1 MSDEYKLTSEEFL
14 KEYSNIKTEG
24 KIGDSKEA
32 VKWLQKAFTNEK
44 NKYVVALTY
53 SSGNFNQE
61 ISIDELEES
70 ELEMI
75 LDDFDYVSELI
86 FATSS
91 VLTTCYA
98 LYHNPELF
106 NVYEGEIMGEKVYYV
121 ESKAEGSSVD
131 VSGLYS

>member
-1 MSDEYKLTSEEFL
+1 MSEEYKLTSEEFL
-14 KEYSNIKTEG
+14 KEYGNVKLEG

-32 VKWLQKAFTNEK
+32 AKWLQNAFTAEK

-53 SSGNFNQE
+53 SSNNFKQE
-61 ISIDELEES
+61 IPIEELEEG

-75 LDDFDYVSELI
+75 IDDVNYVTELG
-86 FATSS
+86 FATASI
-91 VLTTCYA
+91 LTTCYA
-98 LYHNPELF
+98 LIHTPELF
-106 NVYEGEIMGEKVYYV
+106 NVYEGMILDEKVYYV